1 MRHLKI
7 TLCAVALLGIAIL
20 PAAAAAKQ
28 PRQITLTPIGRY
40 NAGPGIERAE
50 IAAYDPATKQIF
62 SINPTLSRVDVLD
75 ISDPSDPVL
84 AFTIPLGGRPNSVA
98 FHKGIVAVAVEN
110 AIKTDPG
117 EVKFFDTNGTL
128 LSSVIVG
135 ALPDMLIFTPN
146 GRRLLVANEGEPN
159 DAYTVDPEGSVS
171 IIDMTVGA
179 ANLAQADVTT
189 VTFNDSIPKTNG
201 SSIRIYG
208 PGATLAQDLEPE
220 YIAVSHDSKTAWVTL
235 QENNAIAILDIEAGV
250 FTRLVGLGFKDHS
263 QADNGLDASDSDGG
277 INIANWPVF
286 GMYQPDAIESYRVG
300 GRTYLLMANEGDTRA
315 FTGFNEEL
323 RVSAL
328 ALDPT
333 VFPNASTLKSNIN
346 LGRLTVTRATGDT
359 DADGDFDKIL
369 VPGARSFSIRT
380 ADGKLVFDSGDD
392 FEQITADQ
400 VPASFNSNGTAATF
414 DTRSDNKGPEPEGI
428 VLGKAFGRTYAFI
441 GLERT
446 AGVMVYDV
454 SNPSRPTFVQYV
466 NTSPDDISPEGLLF
480 IKEED
485 SPTGKPLLVV
495 SHEISSTTTI
505 FEIVSQVAEARAELV
520 MENQADRNKVTVGD
534 KLTYTLRVRNNGPDT
549 ATGVVVTDRLPANV
563 EFLSADAG
571 CLHKEGTVT
580 CTLGTVREVDR
591 PARRITVRV
600 TGAGKVTNT
609 ATVTA
614 NETDRHPSNNTAT
627 VVTQEKKVEHL
638 ELKSVAFR

>member
-1 MRHLKI
+1 MRHGTSTI
-7 TLCAVALLGIAIL
+7 GVAALLGIVIL
-20 PAAAAAKQ
+20 CTAAHAKQ
-28 PRQITLTPIGRY
+28 PKQITLSPIGRFDP
-40 NAGPGIERAE
+40 GPGSEGAE
-50 IAAYDPATKQIF
+50 VAAYDPATKRIF
-62 SINPTLSRVDVLD
+62 SINAASSQVDVLD

-84 AFTIPLGGRPNSVA
+84 EFTIPLGGRPNSVA
-98 FHKGIVAVAVEN
+98 LHKHVVAVAVEN

-117 EVKFFDTNGTL
+117 FVKFFDTNGTL
-128 LSSVIVG
+128 LSSVTVG

-159 DAYTVDPEGSVS
+159 DAYTIDPEGSVS

-179 ANLAQADVTT
+179 ANLPQADVRTA
-189 VTFNDSIPKTNG
+189 TFSDSIPKTNA

-250 FTRLVGLGFKDHS
+250 FTQLAGLGFKDHS
-263 QADNGLDASDSDGG
+263 QAGNGLDVSDQDGG

-286 GMYQPDAIESYRVG
+286 GIYQPDAIESYRVRG
-300 GRTYLLMANEGDTRA
+300 VTYLVMVNEGDTRA
-315 FTGFNEEL
+315 FTGFTEEV

-328 ALDPT
+328 TLDPT
-333 VFPNASTLKSNIN
+333 AFPNAAILQQNAN
-346 LGRLTVTRATGDT
+346 LGRLTVTNATGDT
-359 DADGDFDKIL
+359 DGDGDFDQVL
-369 VPGARSFSIRT
+369 VPGGRSFSIRT
-380 ADGKLVFDSGDD
+380 AQGELVFDSGDQ
-392 FEQITADQ
+392 FEQITAAQ
-400 VPASFNSNGTAATF
+400 VPAAFNSNGTAATF

-454 SNPSRPTFVQYV
+454 SDPFKPSFVQYV

-485 SPTGKPLLVV
+485 SPNGKPLLVV

-505 FEIVSQVAEARAELV
+505 FEITKGLAPFSVAEGR
-520 MENQADRNKVTVGD
+520 
-534 KLTYTLRVRNNGPDT
+534 
-549 ATGVVVTDRLPANV
+549 
-563 EFLSADAG
+563 
-571 CLHKEGTVT
+571 
-580 CTLGTVREVDR
+580 
-591 PARRITVRV
+591 
-600 TGAGKVTNT
+600 
-609 ATVTA
+609 
-614 NETDRHPSNNTAT
+614 
-627 VVTQEKKVEHL
+627 
-638 ELKSVAFR
+638 